1 MQTTAEVVKLDK
13 SLPLI
18 QTADGFK
25 TRAEFCATLSKK
37 HASVAIG
44 DVVGVSF
51 DNETLGIRDDLGN
64 RDQGLGTSG
73 ALDCP
78 WIIEEVIPRKTKLVR
93 NDPVNRR
100 KEQVLAAN
108 FDQIAICVVAGE
120 ENFNHLARMLAIACN
135 AEVPITLIF
144 TKCDLGEEQAESV
157 REFSKAIDKV
167 VCTEMQGIRDEGLGI
182 SGDLG
187 IRDEGLGVSGGETRL
202 PLETRSFVARYAPQ
216 DDVWGVQGE
225 TSGDASQDDVWG
237 VQDDIMGDGPFA
249 DWRGKTTVLLGK
261 SGAGKS
267 TLINAL
273 AGENVCKQGEVR
285 EFDSKGRHTT
295 VSREIIETEDF
306 GRIVDMPGVR
316 SLGLINCEAGLEKV
330 FSEIYDF
337 SQKCKFRDCQHTS
350 EPGCAVKGN
359 VSDQLLCAFHELSEE
374 NAANTAVSSK

>member
-51 DNETLGIRDDLGN
+51 DNETLGIRDDLGIRDEGLGISGDLGI
-64 RDQGLGTSG
+64 RDQGLGISG

-78 WIIEEVIPRKTKLVR
+78 WIIDEVIPRKTKLVR

-120 ENFNHLARMLAIACN
+120 ENFNHLARMLVIACN

-144 TKCDLGEEQAESV
+144 TKCDLGKTKGESV

-187 IRDEGLGVSGGETRL
+187 IRDQGLGISGGETRL
-202 PLETRSFVARYAPQ
+202 PLETRSFVARFAPQ
-216 DDVWGVQGE
+216 DDVWVG
-225 TSGDASQDDVWG
+225 
-237 VQDDIMGDGPFA
+237 QDDILPFA

-273 AGENVCKQGEVR
+273 AGKEVCKQGEVR

-295 VSREIIETEDF
+295 VSREIIETENF

>member
-51 DNETLGIRDDLGN
+51 DNETLGIRDQGLGISRDLGVRDDLGN
-64 RDQGLGTSG
+64 RDQGLGISSM
-73 ALDCP
+73 LDCP
-78 WIIEEVIPRKTKLVR
+78 CIIEEVCPRRSILVR

-135 AEVPITLIF
+135 SEVPITLIF
-144 TKCDLGEEQAESV
+144 TKCDLGEANLGAV
-157 REFSKAIDKV
+157 RDLSNANDKMI
-167 VCTEMQGIRDEGLGI
+167 CTGLQGIRDEGLGI
-182 SGDLG
+182 
-187 IRDEGLGVSGGETRL
+187 SGGETRL
-202 PLETRSFVARYAPQ
+202 PLETRSFVARCAPQ

-273 AGENVCKQGEVR
+273 AGKEVCKQGEVR
-285 EFDSKGRHTT
+285 QFDSKGRHTT
-295 VSREIIETEDF
+295 VSREIIETENF